1 MVHLEKYE
9 NRLVKRTENKKF
21 IAKISKLEFWYQV
34 VFKGILLPLVLSM
47 SLAFTILR
55 FIGALVLLIGIIL
68 SIILGMLK
76 YKRFKIY
83 REIIFNFKNNEL
95 IISEHFAGRINAKK
109 YLLFTIKYFA
119 LAKSN
124 KKGFQDLYVVF
135 SNGQKLKLFSL
146 HSEDTQLLQALRDKN
161 LNIKDLTGAKRTL
174 ITEKEKQVYE
184 RALKR
189 RKMLKSLDKVLNRT
203 FIILG
208 TLVGLLL
215 IPLLIPAIIYW
226 IVFLG
231 IIVAEAI
238 DRADNV
244 VKQMIIAILGGILII
259 GSVFFVI
266 FMFGLFWYYFG

>member
-9 NRLVKRTENKKF
+9 DRLVIRTENKKF

-34 VFKGILLPLVLSM
+34 VSKGILLPLVLSM

-68 SIILGMLK
+68 SIILGILK
-76 YKRFKIY
+76 YRRFKIY

-95 IISEHFAGRINAKK
+95 IISEHFARRINAKK

-119 LAKSN
+119 LTKSS

-135 SNGQKLKLFSL
+135 SNDQKLKLFSL

-161 LNIKDLTGAKRTL
+161 LNIKDLTGTKRTL
-174 ITEKEKQVYE
+174 ITEKEKQAYA

-189 RKMLKSLDKVLNRT
+189 RKMLKSLDKILNRT